1 MSDHPTNFQGSV
13 IDALRDA
20 VERRITGAEVI
31 VNGGGG
37 HYSLEVIAPA
47 FAGQSMLE
55 SHRLVYSAI
64 AHLMS
69 GDAPPVHAID
79 SLKTRAPAGS

>member
-1 MSDHPTNFQGSV
+1 MSSHPTNFQGNV
-13 IDALRDA
+13 LDALRA
-20 VERRITGAEVI
+20 AIEGAIVDSEVI

-37 HYSLEVIAPA
+37 HFTIEVTAPA
-47 FAGQSMLE
+47 FAGKSMLE

-69 GDAPPVHAID
+69 GDAPPVHAVD
-79 SLKTRAPAGS
+79 TLKTRAPAGS